1 MSQQLTCN
9 DEIGITS
16 NQPIISQN
24 QHENDK
30 ENDKE
35 SRYCSLKAGLINMI
49 LLI

>member
-30 ENDKE
+30 EN
-35 SRYCSLKAGLINMI
+35 MI
-49 LLI
+49 LLIWLYSMHFITTI